1 MQFFRVKRDYDG
13 GKWIKAHFHP
23 VVEVRATTAK
33 EAAELV
39 CGVSLREKGRPGEYR
54 AQVWP
59 SGGVQH
65 ARQISHF
72 YSA

>member
-1 MQFFRVKRDYDG
+1 MQLFRVKRDYDG
-13 GKWIKAHFHP
+13 GKWVKNHPHP
-23 VVEVRATTAK
+23 VVEVFAASAR

-39 CGVSLREKGRPGEYR
+39 CGGSLRDKGRACEYR

-59 SGGVQH
+59 LGGVRY
-65 ARQISHF
+65 ANEIAHF